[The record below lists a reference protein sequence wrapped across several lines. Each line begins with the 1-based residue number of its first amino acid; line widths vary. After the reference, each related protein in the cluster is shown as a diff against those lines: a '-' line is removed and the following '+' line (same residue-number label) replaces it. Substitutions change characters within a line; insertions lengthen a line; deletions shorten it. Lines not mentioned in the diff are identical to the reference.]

1 MAMKL
6 FNKVFFIVGFLF
18 LVQSGTAQSAKEL
31 QETARSFMQQ
41 GDFTN
46 ATLVLTRATTLEPNN
61 IDITKDLALNY
72 YFQKDFNK
80 ALEQIKP
87 VLDREDADDQ
97 CYQIAGNIYR
107 QLDQAKE
114 CDKLYR
120 KGLKKMPKSGA
131 LYNDLGELQW
141 EQKNYEAIKQWEK
154 GIEVD
159 PNYSKNYYNASKYYY
174 FTTDKAW
181 SILYGEIFVNMEP
194 QSKNTPEIK
203 SILLESYK
211 KIFIDNN
218 PIKDAKETINFTDA
232 FLRTMRKQSLIA
244 SGGINPESLTMIRTR
259 FILDWFNDYGTKYP
273 SRLFEH
279 QRQLLQEGLFDAYNQ
294 WLFGTVQ
301 NLAAYQNWITMHAAE
316 YNEFNRFQ
324 KSRMYK
330 ATADQYYR

>member
-1 MAMKL
+1 
-6 FNKVFFIVGFLF
+6 
-18 LVQSGTAQSAKEL
+18 
-31 QETARSFMQQ
+31 
-41 GDFTN
+41 
-46 ATLVLTRATTLEPNN
+46 
-61 IDITKDLALNY
+61 LNY

-80 ALEQIKP
+80 ALDQIKP
-87 VLDREDADDQ
+87 TLDREDADDQ
-97 CYQIAGNIYR
+97 CYQIAGNIYKH
-107 QLDQAKE
+107 LDQAKE
-114 CDKLYR
+114 CEKVYR
-120 KGLKKMPKSGA
+120 KGLKKMPESGA

-154 GIEVD
+154 GIEAD

-174 FTTDKAW
+174 FTTDKVW

-194 QSKNTPEIK
+194 QSRSTPEIK

-211 KIFIDNN
+211 KLFLDAD
-218 PIKDAKETINFTDA
+218 PVKDAKGPGNFTDA
-232 FLRTMRKQSLIA
+232 FLRTVRKQSLIA

-259 FILDWFNDYGTKYP
+259 FILDWFNEYGNKYP

-301 NLAAYQNWITMHAAE
+301 NLAAYQNWITTHATD
-316 YNEFNRFQ
+316 YNEFSRFQ

-330 ATADQYYR
+330 ATAGQYYHQ